1 MLVHFL
7 SFQWQDWGSSSC
19 ILCGDTRRPSPP
31 VQLAAGRRP
40 SQRLPPQH
48 QDHHRRLLQP
58 HQHIIPHRGP
68 RRHLQLLGVKQGWLS
83 KELSSTAGEEKAKSN
98 KPKSNKP
105 KSSKQREVWQPH
117 HQVNVPP
124 RWVERP
130 TNSSGIPGKRLEIR
144 CRTTGTPSPE
154 VSWIVINL
162 VRYSQ
167 CKDNYHNHHQLLP

>member
-83 KELSSTAGEEKAKSN
+83 KELSSTAGEEKAKS
-98 KPKSNKP
+98 
-105 KSSKQREVWQPH
+105 SKQREVWH
-117 HQVNVPP
+117 LYHQVNVPP

-154 VSWIVINL
+154 VSWIVNRHKFSSL
-162 VRYSQ
+162 QSVQ
-167 CKDNYHNHHQLLP
+167 G